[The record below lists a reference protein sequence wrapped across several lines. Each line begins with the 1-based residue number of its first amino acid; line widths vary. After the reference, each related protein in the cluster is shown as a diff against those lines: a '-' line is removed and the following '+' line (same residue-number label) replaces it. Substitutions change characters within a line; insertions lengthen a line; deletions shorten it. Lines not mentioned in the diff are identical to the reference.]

1 MVSVL
6 KTRGDRMKN
15 TYYLIAAALASSLVF
30 ATSPAVAEKVNPLMA
45 KEFTDIAGKEGLML
59 TVAYAPGEA
68 STKHRHNAHVF
79 VYVLEGSVVMQVE
92 GAKPITLTKG
102 QTFYENPNDIHSVS
116 KNASKTKP
124 AKFLVFVL
132 KDKGVPP
139 VLPAK

>member
-1 MVSVL
+1 
-6 KTRGDRMKN
+6 MKN

-30 ATSPAVAEKVNPLMA
+30 ASLPAAAEKINPLMA
-45 KEFTDIAGKEGLML
+45 KELADIAGKEGLML

-92 GAKPITLTKG
+92 GAKPVTLTKG

-124 AKFLVFVL
+124 AKLLVFVL

>member
-1 MVSVL
+1 MIGNRFFVA
-6 KTRGDRMKN
+6 TA
-15 TYYLIAAALASSLVF
+15 LIASLGLAAF
-30 ATSPAVAEKVNPLMA
+30 PALAEKVNPLMA
-45 KEFTDIAGKEGLML
+45 KEFSDIAGKEGLML

-92 GAKPITLTKG
+92 GAKPVTLKKG
-102 QTFYENPNDIHSVS
+102 QTFYESPSDIHSVS

-132 KDKGVPP
+132 KDKGTPP
-139 VLPAK
+139 VVPVN

>member
-1 MVSVL
+1 
-6 KTRGDRMKN
+6 MKHASC
-15 TYYLIAAALASSLVF
+15 LIAAALVSSLVF
-30 ATSPAVAEKVNPLMA
+30 ASSPAAAEKVNPLMA
-45 KEFTDIAGKEGLML
+45 KELADIAGKEGLML

-92 GAKPITLTKG
+92 GAKPVTLTKG